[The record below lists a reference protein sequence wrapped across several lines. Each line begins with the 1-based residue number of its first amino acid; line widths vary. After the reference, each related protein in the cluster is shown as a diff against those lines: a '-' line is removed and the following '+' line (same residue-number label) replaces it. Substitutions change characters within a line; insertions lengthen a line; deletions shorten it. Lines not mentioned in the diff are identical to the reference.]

1 MTSCPRTLLPCCTG
15 LMLALADLGG
25 QSGPPPSS
33 QQTDPLIGIWA
44 SETMFPSIRGQLSV
58 TRDAMGW
65 RAQISSSEKRFQP
78 NGDSVR
84 FSLPGNLGQFRGAF
98 TPDRRAIRGF
108 WIQFGGTTVEP
119 GPQDPGG
126 LAYPFASPL
135 TLRLTQRD
143 TWRGEVV
150 PLEDRF
156 SLYLSIWRRSDS
168 VLVGVFRN
176 PELNQRGGWS
186 RFRVTTSG
194 DSVILTAPPD
204 TSSPHVRHAAKF
216 DSARKQLTIWWPQI
230 GRQLVLTPRAP
241 EQAVGFFPRVPRG
254 LKYNYTRPSSES
266 DGWTTARA
274 SAAGFD
280 ESQLERLV
288 QRISDTLPTLG
299 PAPFIHSLLV
309 ARKGKLVLEEYFFGW
324 DRERM
329 HETRSV
335 GKTFAS
341 VMLGAAMMQGT
352 RVGPETPIAQLLTR
366 QAPFANG
373 DPRKQSITL
382 AHLMTHSS
390 GLACDDNEDDSPGNE
405 DTMQRQTRQLDWWKY
420 TLDLP
425 MAHDPGSHY
434 AYCSGGSNLVGAGV
448 AVATKTWLPEF
459 FDRTIARPLQF
470 GRYYYNLTP
479 TLEGYT
485 AGGVFMR
492 PRDLLKIGQTYLDGG
507 VWNGKRIVP
516 KSWVDLSTRKHFE
529 WPYQSENVS
538 AGMDGYAWH
547 LNTLKSGGRTYSEYE
562 ANGNGG
568 QLLMVIPDLDLVVV
582 FTAGNYQNGGVW
594 GRFRDDLVPNAIIPA
609 ITRP

>member
-1 MTSCPRTLLPCCTG
+1 MISNARVVGACTSILA
-15 LMLALADLGG
+15 ALADASAQPG
-25 QSGPPPSS
+25 S
-33 QQTDPLIGIWA
+33 QQHSPPIDPLVGIWA
-44 SETMFPSIRGQLSV
+44 SETAFPTLRGQLSV
-58 TRDAMGW
+58 TRDPSGW
-65 RAQISSSEKRFQP
+65 KAQISSTESRFQAS
-78 NGDSVR
+78 GDSIR
-84 FSLPGNLGQFRGAF
+84 FSLPGNLGQFRGAL
-98 TPDRRAIRGF
+98 TSDRRAIRGF
-108 WIQFGGTTVEP
+108 WIQPGGITVES
-119 GPQDPGG
+119 GPHDPGG
-126 LAYPFASPL
+126 LDQPFASPL
-135 TLRLTQRD
+135 TLRLHEPN
-143 TWRGEVV
+143 TWRGNVE

-168 VLVGVFRN
+168 SLTGAFRN

-186 RFRVTTSG
+186 RFRVTPSG

-204 TSSPHVRHAAKF
+204 TAHPHVRHVAKF
-216 DSARKQLTIWWPQI
+216 DSARKQLVIWWPQI
-230 GRQLVLTPRAP
+230 GRTLVLTPRAP
-241 EQAVGFFPRVPRG
+241 EQAVGLFPRVPRG
-254 LKYNYTRPSSES
+254 RKYTYTRPSPES

-274 SAAGFD
+274 STAGFD

-341 VMLGAAMMQGT
+341 VMLGAAMMQGIP
-352 RVGPETPIAQLLTR
+352 VGPETPIAQLLTR
-366 QAPFANG
+366 QAPFANP
-373 DPRKQSITL
+373 DPRKQKITL

-405 DTMQRQTRQLDWWKY
+405 GTMQGQTRQLDWWKY

-425 MAHDPGSHY
+425 MSHDPGSYY

-492 PRDLLKIGQTYLDGG
+492 PRDLLKIGQTFLDGG

-516 KSWVDLSTRKHFE
+516 QSWVTLSTRKHIE
-529 WPYQSENVS
+529 WPYRSENVS

-562 ANGNGG
+562 ASGNGG
-568 QLLMVIPDLDLVVV
+568 QLLMVIPELDLVVV
-582 FTAGNYQNGGVW
+582 FTAGNYQNFGVW